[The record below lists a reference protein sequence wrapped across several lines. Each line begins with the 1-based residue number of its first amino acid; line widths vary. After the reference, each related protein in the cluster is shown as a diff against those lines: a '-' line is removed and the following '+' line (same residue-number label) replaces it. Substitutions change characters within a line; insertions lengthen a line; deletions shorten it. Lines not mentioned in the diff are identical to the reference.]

1 MNEVQNI
8 VFEELEDLRKR
19 IVANIDST
27 GRKASGRTADSM
39 RTEITKQ
46 GGTLFG
52 RDAFGSLETGR
63 KPGKVP
69 AGFYQIIR
77 QWVIDKGISFNS
89 QSERN
94 SFAYLVSRKIAKEG
108 TMLYRK
114 GADADVYTA
123 EIPETIERIK
133 DRVGFLMRVEFESIK
148 LNK

>member
-19 IVANIDST
+19 IIANIDST

-52 RDAFGSLETGR
+52 RAAFDVLETGR
-63 KPGKVP
+63 KPGNVP

-77 QWVIDKGISFNS
+77 QWMIDKGFSFDS
-89 QSERN
+89 LLERN

-108 TMLYRK
+108 TALFRS
-114 GADADVYTA
+114 GAKNDVYSN
-123 EIPETIERIK
+123 EIPEAVERITK
-133 DRVGFLMRVEFESIK
+133 RVGTFMKMNVESIK
-148 LNK
+148 LNG